1 MSESTSTNGQTA
13 AERIPKR
20 RGIGFPVVGLP
31 EAVTVLRKAGQHG
44 TEYSIPAFAT
54 HLGHSTP
61 NSGSFKRRIAAFRD
75 WKLIAGGTGERV
87 VLTDLGRRIAY
98 PTDPVKERRDV
109 QEAFQNCNLF
119 WKVWDDAAKGVPYSL
134 ERLAN
139 LGVQLGVAPVSKD
152 RFAESLSQSAVAAG
166 FAEQIGERISFISPD
181 SKVPPAVAHEREI
194 DDSIQVTDQGRAVAA
209 TAHAAGSAEPVRAS
223 VADRSVVTGES
234 GPAGTVVPDRHA
246 PVHERP
252 ALLYQQSW
260 EIGGGSLNVEIR
272 LNQSLPAEAFIQLG
286 KVAAEVEKLKALLG
300 EGTDF
305 EESKE

>member
-1 MSESTSTNGQTA
+1 MSESSNTNAQTA
-13 AERIPKR
+13 VERIPRR

-31 EAVTVLRKAGQHG
+31 EAVAVVRKAGQHG

-54 HLGHSTP
+54 YLGHSTH

-98 PTDPVKERRDV
+98 PTDPIKERRDI
-109 QEAFQNCNLF
+109 QEAFQNCDLF
-119 WKVWDDAAKGVPYSL
+119 WKIWDDGAKGVPYSL
-134 ERLAN
+134 ETLAN

-166 FAEQIGERISFISPD
+166 FAEQVGERISFINPD
-181 SKVPPAVAHEREI
+181 SKVPPGVAHERVI
-194 DDSIQVTDQGRAVAA
+194 DDSIQVTDEVRAVAA

-223 VADRSVVTGES
+223 VADRGVVMGES
-234 GPAGTVVPDRHA
+234 DPAAGVVADRQA
-246 PVHERP
+246 PVEERP
-252 ALLYQQSW
+252 ALLHQQSW

-286 KVAAEVEKLKALLG
+286 KVMAEVEKLKTLLA
-300 EGTDF
+300 EGTGS